1 MKNIHIAETQ
11 CDPSR
16 DEFEV
21 VERKGIGHPDSIAD
35 IIAESFSNHYSN
47 YCLENYGKV
56 LNHWFD
62 KVLISGGEAIINP
75 GFFEQRKKPRVYL
88 FGKITKIVDFEPIL
102 KKLFEDVVQDTFR
115 RIFGISRE
123 LMPQIQIDTN
133 SGVGTDHT
141 ENYYTLSK
149 YNGDSY
155 KDIISNDTVFC
166 NGYYN
171 YSKLERF
178 VVDLENYINSVE
190 FKIKFS
196 QTGFDVKIL
205 AKRQFNNVNMT
216 ICIPFLAEKT
226 ESWNVYS
233 EIKNLIKND
242 LDIFCKKYGWD
253 SVKIYLNTKDV
264 EDRGYLTVFG
274 SALDKGDF
282 GVVGRG
288 NRYSGFISANR
299 AETQEAYSGKNP
311 ITHSGKIYT
320 VLCHRI
326 ARRIFSVTGVPTKIL
341 VSINNGTSMFNPD
354 DIHIYFDSKVNTPKP
369 IINQIVIEEIDD
381 IPELSK
387 QIISKDPIF
396 EFRERTILN
405 INKEI

>member
-1 MKNIHIAETQ
+1 M
-11 CDPSR
+11 
-16 DEFEV
+16 
-21 VERKGIGHPDSIAD
+21 
-35 IIAESFSNHYSN
+35 
-47 YCLENYGKV
+47 
-56 LNHWFD
+56 
-62 KVLISGGEAIINP
+62 
-75 GFFEQRKKPRVYL
+75 
-88 FGKITKIVDFEPIL
+88 
-102 KKLFEDVVQDTFR
+102 VQDTFS

-123 LMPQIQIDTN
+123 LMPEIQIDTN

-141 ENYYTLSK
+141 ENYYTLPK
-149 YNGDSY
+149 YNDESY

-171 YSKLERF
+171 YSKLEQF
-178 VVDLENYINSVE
+178 VINIENYINSVE
-190 FKIKFS
+190 FKIKFP

-205 AKRQFNNVNMT
+205 AKRQFNNVNVT

-226 ESWNVYS
+226 ESWKAYN
-233 EIKNLIKND
+233 ETKNLIKND
-242 LDIFCKKYGWD
+242 LDIFCNKYGWD
-253 SVKIYLNTKDV
+253 SVKIYLNTKDIK
-264 EDRGYLTVFG
+264 DRGYLTVFG

-326 ARRIFSVTGVPTKIL
+326 ARQIFSETGVPTKTLI
-341 VSINNGTSMFNPD
+341 SINNGTSMFNPD
-354 DIHIYFDSKVNTPKP
+354 DIHIYFDSKVNTPEA
-369 IINQIVIEEIDD
+369 IINQIVIEEIDA

-387 QIISKDPIF
+387 QIISKDPIS
-396 EFRERTILN
+396 EFRERTILY
-405 INKEI
+405 